1 MNTTIDIPY
10 ESDDLFEIMSY
21 FEQYTSCVMVVYNYI
36 KDHNLPYV

>member
-10 ESDDLFEIMSY
+10 ESVNSFEIMNY
-21 FEQYTSCVMVVYNYI
+21 LKQYTSCVMVVYNYI